1 MSSQIIPVK
10 VSEKDSTEDSEVASL
25 KEENPLSEKLESK
38 SLHFA
43 EYHKAFFDFGYF
55 LLIIPFRLVC
65 EEEDDER
72 EIRFH
77 RNRVQEV
84 SDESNF

>member
-10 VSEKDSTEDSEVASL
+10 VSEKNPTEECEVAVL
-25 KEENPLSEKLESK
+25 KVENPPSERLESR
-38 SLHFA
+38 SLHLA
-43 EYHKAFFDFGYF
+43 EYHRGFFNFGYF

-65 EEEDDER
+65 EEEDGKK

-84 SDESNF
+84 TGE